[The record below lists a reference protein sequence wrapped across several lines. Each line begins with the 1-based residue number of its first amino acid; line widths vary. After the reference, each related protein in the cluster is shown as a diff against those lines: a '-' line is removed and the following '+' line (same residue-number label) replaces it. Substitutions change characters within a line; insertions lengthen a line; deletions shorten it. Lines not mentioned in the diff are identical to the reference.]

1 MDNESKSNPYSQS
14 IRTYLVSF
22 YIASII
28 IWIFLC
34 VILKLYS
41 NIWGKIIFFIP
52 IIVYGIN
59 IWNICNT
66 LQPVN
71 PEEADFT
78 SETLTLGILSLIP
91 LIIWT
96 HDKPL
101 KHGKDII
108 ISILVSMALGV
119 ISLLDIWVNKKS
131 VILIK
136 HIRSIIQTMSLCLM
150 VYALLLLIF
159 DIVEQKGHSL

>member
-1 MDNESKSNPYSQS
+1 M
-14 IRTYLVSF
+14 
-22 YIASII
+22 
-28 IWIFLC
+28 C
-34 VILKLYS
+34 VILKLYL

-59 IWNICNT
+59 IWNVWNT

-96 HDKPL
+96 HDSPL

-119 ISLLDIWVNKKS
+119 ISLLDIWVNKKR

-159 DIVEQKGHSL
+159 DIIEQKGSSL